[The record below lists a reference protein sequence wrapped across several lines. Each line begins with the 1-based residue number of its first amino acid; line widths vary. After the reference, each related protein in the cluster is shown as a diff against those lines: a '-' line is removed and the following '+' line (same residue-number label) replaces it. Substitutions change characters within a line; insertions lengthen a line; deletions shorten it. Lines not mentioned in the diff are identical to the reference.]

1 MSDSSQS
8 RLDVNLLSPKNTLK
22 KAQITQDL
30 LVLLRAKIAE
40 YPATHNLKNCQE
52 FLLYVTKVVENV
64 VLKKQKI
71 DKKQLV
77 LDVFKILFNLQ
88 PLEIVALDASIQ
100 FLYDNGLICKIPLSK
115 KTIHFLK
122 KKLSCFV

>member
-1 MSDSSQS
+1 MTDLPS

-30 LVLLRAKIAE
+30 LVLLRSKIAE

-115 KTIHFLK
+115 KTIHFFK